1 MLSEKQKKSLRKLA
15 HPRKPVVMLGNAGL
29 SAGVLGAL
37 DEALQKHEL
46 VKVKVASGDRE
57 ERDDIIRQMVEQ
69 SHAELIQRIG
79 NIATLYRRNDEKPV
93 IEI

>member
-1 MLSEKQKKSLRKLA
+1 
-15 HPRKPVVMLGNAGL
+15 MLGNAGL

-46 VKVKVASGDRE
+46 VKVKVASGDRD
-57 ERDDIIRQMVEQ
+57 ERDAIIRQMLEE

-79 NIATLYRRNDEKPV
+79 NIATLYRRNDEKPG